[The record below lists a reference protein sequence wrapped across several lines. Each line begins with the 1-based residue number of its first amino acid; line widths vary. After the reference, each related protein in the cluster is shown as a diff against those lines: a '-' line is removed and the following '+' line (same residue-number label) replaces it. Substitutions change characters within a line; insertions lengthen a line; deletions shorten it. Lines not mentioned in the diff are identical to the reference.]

1 MNINLDIKEFFRAN
15 KTRAAYGIGDYAIC
29 LYWNGVAL
37 YLLYFYTDV
46 VGISPLMAGWIYA
59 LGIAWDAVTD
69 PFMGFM
75 AERTRTKMGS
85 YRPYIYFGSI
95 PLALSFVL
103 LLWVPPF
110 DGNFLFIF
118 LLIVNLVHR
127 TCFTIVSVPYSSL
140 TARITDDSDER
151 TKLTTSRMLFASL
164 GTTTISFLGFPIVF
178 LFGSGEE
185 AAGFLVLGLIAGIT
199 AVIILS
205 ITVKYVQER
214 PFKFNKKDLP
224 SFRNVFKS
232 VANNYPF
239 WIVFFAILFLIS
251 TFLMFNNNLIYFIK
265 YALNLHEYQGL
276 LLGFL
281 NASTFIG
288 IFFWAFLTI
297 LLGKKYTWMI
307 SMACLFLGFTLFYFY
322 PIKEFIELLIILIFI
337 GFANGAT
344 GVLFWSML
352 PDTIEYGE
360 WKTGIRTESSL
371 YGFMTFAQKGAIA
384 FAAVILGTILTNIG
398 FEPNEI
404 QNEQTLESLKNLM
417 SIIPLI
423 GVFISFVLIYFYPID
438 REFHKK
444 LIDEINLR
452 KLEDV

>member
-1 MNINLDIKEFFRAN
+1 MNRVLHLFQTN
-15 KTRAAYGIGDYAIC
+15 KLRTAYGIGDYAIC
-29 LYWNGVAL
+29 LYWSGVGF

-69 PFMGFM
+69 PFMGYI

-85 YRPYIYFGSI
+85 YRPYIYYGSI

-103 LLWVPPF
+103 LLWVPPYE
-110 DGNFLFIF
+110 GLFLFIF
-118 LLIVNLVHR
+118 LLLVNLIHR

-151 TKLTTSRMLFASL
+151 TKLTTARMLFASL

-178 LFGSGEE
+178 LLGSGEE
-185 AAGFLVLGLIAGIT
+185 ATGFLVLGLVAGLT

-205 ITVKYVQER
+205 ITVKFVEER
-214 PFKFNKKDLP
+214 PFKFSKKDLP

-297 LLGKKYTWMI
+297 SLGKKYTWMI

-344 GVLFWSML
+344 GVLFWSMIT
-352 PDTIEYGE
+352 DTIEYGE

-384 FAAVILGTILTNIG
+384 FAAVILGTILTKIG

-417 SIIPLI
+417 SLIPLI

>member
-1 MNINLDIKEFFRAN
+1 MNRVLHLFQTNKFR
-15 KTRAAYGIGDYAIC
+15 TAYGIGDYAIC
-29 LYWNGVAL
+29 LYWSGVGF

-69 PFMGFM
+69 PFMGYI

-85 YRPYIYFGSI
+85 YRPYIYYGSI

-103 LLWVPPF
+103 LLWVPPYE
-110 DGNFLFIF
+110 GLFLFIF
-118 LLIVNLVHR
+118 LLLVNLIHR

-151 TKLTTSRMLFASL
+151 TKLTTARMLFASL

-178 LFGSGEE
+178 LLGSGEE
-185 AAGFLVLGLIAGIT
+185 ATGFLVLGLIAGLT

-205 ITVKYVQER
+205 ITVKFVEER
-214 PFKFNKKDLP
+214 PFKFSKKDLP

-384 FAAVILGTILTNIG
+384 FAAVILGTILTKIG

-417 SIIPLI
+417 SLIPLI

>member
-1 MNINLDIKEFFRAN
+1 MNRVLHLFQTN
-15 KTRAAYGIGDYAIC
+15 KLRTAYGIGDYAIC
-29 LYWNGVAL
+29 LYWSGVGF

-69 PFMGFM
+69 PFMGYI

-85 YRPYIYFGSI
+85 YRPYIYYGSI

-103 LLWVPPF
+103 LLWVPPYE
-110 DGNFLFIF
+110 GLFLFIF
-118 LLIVNLVHR
+118 LLLVNLIHR

-151 TKLTTSRMLFASL
+151 TKLTTARMLFASL

-178 LFGSGEE
+178 LLGSGEE
-185 AAGFLVLGLIAGIT
+185 ATGFLVLGLVAGLT

-205 ITVKYVQER
+205 ITVKFVEER
-214 PFKFNKKDLP
+214 PFKFSKKDLP

-384 FAAVILGTILTNIG
+384 FAAVILGTILTKIG

-417 SIIPLI
+417 SLIPLI

>member
-1 MNINLDIKEFFRAN
+1 MNRVLHLFQTN
-15 KTRAAYGIGDYAIC
+15 KLRTAYGIGDYAIC
-29 LYWNGVAL
+29 LYWSGVGF

-69 PFMGFM
+69 PFMGYI

-85 YRPYIYFGSI
+85 YRPYIYYGSI

-103 LLWVPPF
+103 LLWVPPYE
-110 DGNFLFIF
+110 GLFLFIF
-118 LLIVNLVHR
+118 LLLVNLIHR

-151 TKLTTSRMLFASL
+151 TKLTTARMLFASL

-178 LFGSGEE
+178 LLGSGEE
-185 AAGFLVLGLIAGIT
+185 ATGFLVLGLIASLT

-205 ITVKYVQER
+205 ITVKYVEER
-214 PFKFNKKDLP
+214 PFKFSKKDLP

-297 LLGKKYTWMI
+297 SLGKKYTWMI

-384 FAAVILGTILTNIG
+384 FAAVILGTILTKIG

-417 SIIPLI
+417 SLIPLI

-452 KLEDV
+452 KLKNV

>member
-1 MNINLDIKEFFRAN
+1 MNRVLHLLQTN
-15 KTRAAYGIGDYAIC
+15 KLRTAYGIGDYAIC
-29 LYWNGVAL
+29 LYWSGVGF

-69 PFMGFM
+69 PFMGYI

-85 YRPYIYFGSI
+85 YRPYIYYGSI

-103 LLWVPPF
+103 LLWIPPYE
-110 DGNFLFIF
+110 GLFLFIF
-118 LLIVNLVHR
+118 LLLVNLIHR

-151 TKLTTSRMLFASL
+151 TKLTTARMLFASL

-178 LFGSGEE
+178 LLGSGEE
-185 AAGFLVLGLIAGIT
+185 ATGFLVLGLIAGLT

-205 ITVKYVQER
+205 ITVKYVEER
-214 PFKFNKKDLP
+214 PFKFSKKDLP

-297 LLGKKYTWMI
+297 SLGKKYTWMI

-384 FAAVILGTILTNIG
+384 FAAVILGTILTKIG

-404 QNEQTLESLKNLM
+404 QTEQTLESLKNLM
-417 SIIPLI
+417 SLIPLI
-423 GVFISFVLIYFYPID
+423 GVFISFVLVYFYPID

-444 LIDEINLR
+444 LIDDINLR

>member
-1 MNINLDIKEFFRAN
+1 MNRVLHLFQTN
-15 KTRAAYGIGDYAIC
+15 KLRTAYGIGDYAIC
-29 LYWNGVAL
+29 LYWSGVGF

-69 PFMGFM
+69 PFMGYI

-85 YRPYIYFGSI
+85 YRPYIYYGSI

-103 LLWVPPF
+103 LLWVPPYE
-110 DGNFLFIF
+110 GLFLFIF
-118 LLIVNLVHR
+118 LLLVNLIHR

-151 TKLTTSRMLFASL
+151 TKLTTARMLFASL

-178 LFGSGEE
+178 LLGSGEE
-185 AAGFLVLGLIAGIT
+185 ATGFLVLGLVAGLT

-205 ITVKYVQER
+205 ITVKFVEER
-214 PFKFNKKDLP
+214 PFKFSKKDLP

-297 LLGKKYTWMI
+297 SLGKKYTWMI

>member
-1 MNINLDIKEFFRAN
+1 MNRVLHLFQTN
-15 KTRAAYGIGDYAIC
+15 KLRTAYGIGDYAIC
-29 LYWNGVAL
+29 LYWSGVGF

-69 PFMGFM
+69 PFMGYI

-85 YRPYIYFGSI
+85 YRPYIYYGSI

-103 LLWVPPF
+103 LLWVPPYE
-110 DGNFLFIF
+110 GLFLFIF
-118 LLIVNLVHR
+118 LLLVNLIHR

-151 TKLTTSRMLFASL
+151 TKLTTARMLFASL

-178 LFGSGEE
+178 LLGSGEE
-185 AAGFLVLGLIAGIT
+185 ATGFLVLGLVAGLT

-205 ITVKYVQER
+205 ITVKFVEER
-214 PFKFNKKDLP
+214 PFKFSKKDLP

-384 FAAVILGTILTNIG
+384 FAAVILGTILTKIG

-417 SIIPLI
+417 SLIPLI

-444 LIDEINLR
+444 LINEINLR

>member
-1 MNINLDIKEFFRAN
+1 MNRVLHLFQTN
-15 KTRAAYGIGDYAIC
+15 KLRTAYGIGDYAIC
-29 LYWNGVAL
+29 LYWSGVGF

-69 PFMGFM
+69 PFMGYI

-85 YRPYIYFGSI
+85 YRPYIYYGSI

-103 LLWVPPF
+103 LLWVPPYE
-110 DGNFLFIF
+110 GLFLFIF
-118 LLIVNLVHR
+118 LLLVNLIHR

-151 TKLTTSRMLFASL
+151 TKLTTARMLFASL

-178 LFGSGEE
+178 LLGSGEE
-185 AAGFLVLGLIAGIT
+185 ATGFLVLGLIAGLT

-205 ITVKYVQER
+205 ITVKFVEER
-214 PFKFNKKDLP
+214 PFKFSKKDLP

-307 SMACLFLGFTLFYFY
+307 SMACLFLGFTIFYFY

-384 FAAVILGTILTNIG
+384 FAAVILGTILTKIG

-404 QNEQTLESLKNLM
+404 QKEQTLESLKNLM
-417 SIIPLI
+417 SLIPLV
-423 GVFISFVLIYFYPID
+423 GVFISFVLVYFYPID

-444 LIDEINLR
+444 LINDINLR
-452 KLEDV
+452 KL

>member
-1 MNINLDIKEFFRAN
+1 MNSITN
-15 KTRAAYGIGDYAIC
+15 KIRIGYGIGDYAIC
-29 LYWNGVAL
+29 LYWSGVSL

-46 VGISPLMAGWIYA
+46 VGITPQMAGLIYA
-59 LGIAWDAVTD
+59 IGIAWDAITD
-69 PFMGFM
+69 PFMGYM

-85 YRPYIYFGSI
+85 YRPYIYYGSI
-95 PLALSFVL
+95 PLALSFVV

-110 DGNFLFIF
+110 EGILLLSI
-118 LLIVNLVHR
+118 LIVVNLIHR

-151 TKLTTSRMLFASL
+151 TKLTTARMLFASL

-178 LFGSGEE
+178 LLGSGEE
-185 AAGFLVLGLIAGIT
+185 ATGFLVLGLVAGLT

-205 ITVKYVQER
+205 ITVKFVEER
-214 PFKFNKKDLP
+214 PFKFSKKDLP

>member
-1 MNINLDIKEFFRAN
+1 MNRVLHLLQTN
-15 KTRAAYGIGDYAIC
+15 KLRAAYGIGDYAIC
-29 LYWNGVAL
+29 LYWSGVGF

-69 PFMGFM
+69 PFMGYI

-85 YRPYIYFGSI
+85 YRPYIYYGSI

-103 LLWVPPF
+103 LLWVPPYE
-110 DGNFLFIF
+110 GLFLFIF
-118 LLIVNLVHR
+118 LLLVNLIHR

-151 TKLTTSRMLFASL
+151 TKLTTARMLFASL

-178 LFGSGEE
+178 LLGSGEE
-185 AAGFLVLGLIAGIT
+185 ATGFLVLGLVAGLT

-205 ITVKYVQER
+205 ITVKFVEER
-214 PFKFNKKDLP
+214 PFKFSKKDLP

-297 LLGKKYTWMI
+297 SLGKKYTWMI

-384 FAAVILGTILTNIG
+384 FAAVILGTILTMIG

-417 SIIPLI
+417 SLIPLI

>member
-1 MNINLDIKEFFRAN
+1 MNRVLHLFQTN
-15 KTRAAYGIGDYAIC
+15 KLRTAYGIGDYAIC
-29 LYWNGVAL
+29 LYWSGVGF

-69 PFMGFM
+69 PFMGYI

-85 YRPYIYFGSI
+85 YRPYIYYGSI

-103 LLWVPPF
+103 LLWVPPYE
-110 DGNFLFIF
+110 GLFLFIF
-118 LLIVNLVHR
+118 LLLVNLIHR

-151 TKLTTSRMLFASL
+151 TKLTTARMLFASL

-178 LFGSGEE
+178 LLGSGEE
-185 AAGFLVLGLIAGIT
+185 ATGFLVLGLVAGLT

-205 ITVKYVQER
+205 ITVKFVEER
-214 PFKFNKKDLP
+214 PFKFSKKDLP

-384 FAAVILGTILTNIG
+384 FAAVILGTILTKIG

>member
-1 MNINLDIKEFFRAN
+1 
-15 KTRAAYGIGDYAIC
+15 
-29 LYWNGVAL
+29 
-37 YLLYFYTDV
+37 
-46 VGISPLMAGWIYA
+46 
-59 LGIAWDAVTD
+59 
-69 PFMGFM
+69 
-75 AERTRTKMGS
+75 
-85 YRPYIYFGSI
+85 
-95 PLALSFVL
+95 
-103 LLWVPPF
+103 
-110 DGNFLFIF
+110 
-118 LLIVNLVHR
+118 
-127 TCFTIVSVPYSSL
+127 
-140 TARITDDSDER
+140 
-151 TKLTTSRMLFASL
+151 
-164 GTTTISFLGFPIVF
+164 
-178 LFGSGEE
+178 
-185 AAGFLVLGLIAGIT
+185 
-199 AVIILS
+199 
-205 ITVKYVQER
+205 
-214 PFKFNKKDLP
+214 
-224 SFRNVFKS
+224 
-232 VANNYPF
+232 
-239 WIVFFAILFLIS
+239 
-251 TFLMFNNNLIYFIK
+251 MFNNNLIYFIK

-307 SMACLFLGFTLFYFY
+307 SMACLFLGFTIFYFY

-337 GFANGAT
+337 GFSNGAT
-344 GVLFWSML
+344 GVIFWSML

>member
-1 MNINLDIKEFFRAN
+1 MNRVLHLFQTN
-15 KTRAAYGIGDYAIC
+15 KLRTAYGIGDYAIC
-29 LYWNGVAL
+29 LYWSGVGF

-69 PFMGFM
+69 PFMGYI

-85 YRPYIYFGSI
+85 YRPYIYYGSI
-95 PLALSFVL
+95 PLALSFAL
-103 LLWVPPF
+103 LLWVPPYE
-110 DGNFLFIF
+110 GLFLFIF
-118 LLIVNLVHR
+118 LLLVNLIHR

-151 TKLTTSRMLFASL
+151 TKLTTARMLFASL

-178 LFGSGEE
+178 LLGSGEE
-185 AAGFLVLGLIAGIT
+185 ATGFLVLGLIAGLT

-205 ITVKYVQER
+205 ITVKFVEER
-214 PFKFNKKDLP
+214 PFKFSKKDLP

-384 FAAVILGTILTNIG
+384 FAAVILGTILTKIG

-417 SIIPLI
+417 TLIPLV
-423 GVFISFVLIYFYPID
+423 GVFISFVLVYFYPID

-444 LIDEINLR
+444 LINDINLR

>member
-1 MNINLDIKEFFRAN
+1 MNIVLHLIQTN
-15 KTRAAYGIGDYAIC
+15 KLRTAYGIGDYAIC
-29 LYWNGVAL
+29 LYWSGVGF

-59 LGIAWDAVTD
+59 LGIAWDAITD
-69 PFMGFM
+69 PFMGYI

-85 YRPYIYFGSI
+85 YRPYIYYGSI

-103 LLWVPPF
+103 LLWVPPYE
-110 DGNFLFIF
+110 GLFLFIF
-118 LLIVNLVHR
+118 LLLVNLIHR
-127 TCFTIVSVPYSSL
+127 TFFTIVSVPYSSL

-151 TKLTTSRMLFASL
+151 TKLTTARMLFASL

-185 AAGFLVLGLIAGIT
+185 ATGFLVLGLIAGLT
-199 AVIILS
+199 AVIILL
-205 ITVKYVQER
+205 ITVKYVEER
-214 PFKFNKKDLP
+214 PFKFSKKDLP

-307 SMACLFLGFTLFYFY
+307 SMACLFMGFTFFYFY
-322 PIKEFIELLIILIFI
+322 PIKEFIELLFILIFI

-384 FAAVILGTILTNIG
+384 FAAVILGIILTKIG
-398 FEPNEI
+398 FEPNET
-404 QNEQTLESLKNLM
+404 QTEQTLESLKNLM
-417 SIIPLI
+417 SLIPLI

>member
-1 MNINLDIKEFFRAN
+1 MNRVLHLLQTN
-15 KTRAAYGIGDYAIC
+15 KLRTAYGIGDYAIC
-29 LYWNGVAL
+29 LYWSGVGF

-69 PFMGFM
+69 PFMGYI

-85 YRPYIYFGSI
+85 YRPYIYYGSI

-103 LLWVPPF
+103 LLWVPPYE
-110 DGNFLFIF
+110 GLFLFIF
-118 LLIVNLVHR
+118 LLLVNLIHR

-151 TKLTTSRMLFASL
+151 TKLTTGRMLFASL
-164 GTTTISFLGFPIVF
+164 GTTSISFLGFPIVF
-178 LFGSGEE
+178 LLGSGEE
-185 AAGFLVLGLIAGIT
+185 ATGFLVLGLIAGLA
-199 AVIILS
+199 AVIVLS

-214 PFKFNKKDLP
+214 PFKFSKKDLP
-224 SFRNVFKS
+224 SFRNVSKS
-232 VANNYPF
+232 VASNYPF

-297 LLGKKYTWMI
+297 LIGKKYTWMI
-307 SMACLFLGFTLFYFY
+307 SMACLFMGFTFFYFY
-322 PIKEFIELLIILIFI
+322 PITEFIELLFILIFI

-384 FAAVILGTILTNIG
+384 FAAVILGIILTKIG

-404 QNEQTLESLKNLM
+404 QTEQTLESLKNLM
-417 SIIPLI
+417 SLIPLI
-423 GVFISFVLIYFYPID
+423 GVFISFVLVYFYPID

-444 LIDEINLR
+444 LIDEINLS
-452 KLEDV
+452 KLKNV

>member
-1 MNINLDIKEFFRAN
+1 MNIVLHLIQTN
-15 KTRAAYGIGDYAIC
+15 KLRTAYGIGDYAIC
-29 LYWNGVAL
+29 LYWSGVGF

-69 PFMGFM
+69 PFMGYI

-85 YRPYIYFGSI
+85 YRPYIYYGSI

-103 LLWVPPF
+103 LLWVPPYE
-110 DGNFLFIF
+110 GLFLFIF
-118 LLIVNLVHR
+118 LLLVNLIHR
-127 TCFTIVSVPYSSL
+127 TFFTIVSVPYSSL

-151 TKLTTSRMLFASL
+151 TKLTTARMLFASL

-185 AAGFLVLGLIAGIT
+185 ATGFLVLGLIAGLT
-199 AVIILS
+199 AVIILL
-205 ITVKYVQER
+205 ITVKYVEER
-214 PFKFNKKDLP
+214 PFKFSKKDLP

-251 TFLMFNNNLIYFIK
+251 TFLMFNNNLIYFTK
-265 YALNLHEYQGL
+265 YALSLHEYQGTIL
-276 LLGFL
+276 AVLSGANL
-281 NASTFIG
+281 AAIP
-288 IFFWAFLTI
+288 IWAFLAI
-297 LLGKKYTWMI
+297 KLGKKNTWML
-307 SMACLFLGFTLFYFY
+307 SMTLLFVGFCIFYLY
-322 PIKEFIELLIILIFI
+322 PIAELNELLFILAFI

-384 FAAVILGTILTNIG
+384 FAAVILGMILTNIG
-398 FEPNEI
+398 FEPNEV
-404 QNEQTLESLKNLM
+404 QTEQTLESLKDLM
-417 SIIPLI
+417 SLIPLI
-423 GVFISFVLIYFYPID
+423 GVFISFVLVYFYPID
-438 REFHKK
+438 RVFHKK

-452 KLEDV
+452 KLKNV

>member
-1 MNINLDIKEFFRAN
+1 MNRVLHLFQTN
-15 KTRAAYGIGDYAIC
+15 KLRTAYGIGDYAIC
-29 LYWNGVAL
+29 LYWSGVGF

-69 PFMGFM
+69 PFMGYI

-85 YRPYIYFGSI
+85 YRPYIYYGSI

-103 LLWVPPF
+103 LLWVPPYK
-110 DGNFLFIF
+110 GLFLFIF
-118 LLIVNLVHR
+118 LLLVNLIHR

-151 TKLTTSRMLFASL
+151 TKLTTARMLFASL
-164 GTTTISFLGFPIVF
+164 GTTTITFLGFPLVF
-178 LFGSGEE
+178 LLGSGEE
-185 AAGFLVLGLIAGIT
+185 ATGFLVLGLIAGLT

-205 ITVKYVQER
+205 ITVKFVEER
-214 PFKFNKKDLP
+214 PFKFSKKDLP

-307 SMACLFLGFTLFYFY
+307 SMACLFLGFTIFYFY

-384 FAAVILGTILTNIG
+384 FAAVILGTILTKIG

-417 SIIPLI
+417 SLIPLV
-423 GVFISFVLIYFYPID
+423 GVFISFVLVYFYPID

-444 LIDEINLR
+444 LINDINLR

>member
-1 MNINLDIKEFFRAN
+1 MNRVLHLFQTN
-15 KTRAAYGIGDYAIC
+15 KLRAAYGIGDYAIC
-29 LYWNGVAL
+29 LYWSGVGF

-69 PFMGFM
+69 PFMGYI

-85 YRPYIYFGSI
+85 YRPYIYYGSI

-103 LLWVPPF
+103 LLWVPPYE
-110 DGNFLFIF
+110 GLFLFIF
-118 LLIVNLVHR
+118 LLLVNLIHR

-151 TKLTTSRMLFASL
+151 TKLTTARMLFASL

-178 LFGSGEE
+178 LLGSGEE
-185 AAGFLVLGLIAGIT
+185 ATGFLVLGLIAGLT

-205 ITVKYVQER
+205 ITVKFVEER
-214 PFKFNKKDLP
+214 PFKFSKKDLP

-307 SMACLFLGFTLFYFY
+307 SMACLFLGFTIFYFY

-337 GFANGAT
+337 GFSNGAT

-384 FAAVILGTILTNIG
+384 FAAVILGTILTKIG

-417 SIIPLI
+417 SLIPLI

-444 LIDEINLR
+444 LINEINLR